1 MGDGDLPGRGPGQIT
16 GGSNVS
22 GGLTARRGR
31 EHKNLRSAAA
41 SMGVLVSEFLQP
53 FPRTRVYYKVVAT
66 WRWTNE
72 KCVNFLNTEIQCIP
86 DMHTESSSQASVSHR
101 SAASKVL

>member
-31 EHKNLRSAAA
+31 EYKNPSSAA
-41 SMGVLVSEFLQP
+41 SSPGVLVSEFLQP
-53 FPRTRVYYKVVAT
+53 FPRTRAYCKVVAT
-66 WRWTNE
+66 WRWTKE
-72 KCVNFLNTEIQCIP
+72 KRVSFLITEIQCIP
-86 DMHTESSSQASVSHR
+86 DMHTESSSQASVKSQV
-101 SAASKVL
+101 SCK